1 MKDNETTQINYD
13 GYELVWQDD
22 FDGTELNRNDWNV
35 ELHEPGWVNEEWQ
48 RYVDSEENIK
58 IKDSRL
64 ILIPVK
70 KVDKDGANMIITV
83 NRPINKDYA
92 AGTVIAIQKS
102 GAYYYSSYVK
112 PGAKDKAFQHPLKK
126 VNFWKKTA
134 YISPMILV
142 NWGLPAKAD
151 KSKLETI
158 YKDMKLTIKE
168 IK

>member
-70 KVDKDGANMIITV
+70 KVDKDGVATYTSGRVSTQHKKIFTYGIFES
-83 NRPINKDYA
+83 RLS
-92 AGTVIAIQKS
+92 AIQ
-102 GAYYYSSYVK
+102 YNY
-112 PGAKDKAFQHPLKK
+112 Q
-126 VNFWKKTA
+126 
-134 YISPMILV
+134 
-142 NWGLPAKAD
+142 
-151 KSKLETI
+151 
-158 YKDMKLTIKE
+158 
-168 IK
+168 